1 MPSTTETSAS
11 ALASIE
17 RSAKTLRGTLYRWL
31 LDQGEIGATDEEMQI
46 ALSMNPSTQRPRRG
60 ELAEDGLVRE
70 SGDTRKTRSG
80 RPAVVWVA
88 VLNPEQE
95 RLF

>member
-1 MPSTTETSAS
+1 MPTTDTSAS

-46 ALSMNPSTQRPRRG
+46 ALSMNPSTQRPRRV
-60 ELAEDGLVRE
+60 ELAR
-70 SGDTRKTRSG
+70 SGIIRAEGTRKTRSG
-80 RPAVVWVA
+80 RSAVVWIA
-88 VLNPEQE
+88 EPSEQE